1 MQSHLPVGR
10 DIATMIHVL
19 NGKAKSSGPL
29 RHPSAIHS
37 DSGGFSTRR
46 SLLERLVNVH
56 HSFPPPPFFGSHK
69 PAHHNPSGSCWVT
82 PHHAWLTKT
91 SSEEQTNNH
100 FTSATETLYLLLGN
114 HSKVLVQIYTC
125 KFVTGSFRC
134 VPVGFFVLPLGDLL
148 SRSKRSFRAPLPH

>member
-1 MQSHLPVGR
+1 MARQNHR
-10 DIATMIHVL
+10 A
-19 NGKAKSSGPL
+19 
-29 RHPSAIHS
+29 PSAIRPPS
-37 DSGGFSTRR
+37 IATRAA
-46 SLLERLVNVH
+46 SRLVDRCW
-56 HSFPPPPFFGSHK
+56 SDWSMCIILSPPPVFGSHK

-82 PHHAWLTKT
+82 PHHACLTKT